1 MRIRL
6 SVVLIAVIVVI
17 GADLASAGEAP
28 VNVSGKWDGT
38 WSHQIGSGQIT
49 LQLAQKGTEVIGQ
62 QSVAGV
68 IPLFGIESQQQIPL
82 GTEVQAGRLEDATLI
97 FHVSA
102 PEVPTR
108 QVKFT
113 LTVSGETMTGTL
125 CGDTCGVVKFKK
137 ATF

>member
-1 MRIRL
+1 M
-6 SVVLIAVIVVI
+6 
-17 GADLASAGEAP
+17 
-28 VNVSGKWDGT
+28 
-38 WSHQIGSGQIT
+38 
-49 LQLAQKGTEVIGQ
+49 IGQ

-68 IPLFGIESQQQIPL
+68 IPWFGVERQQQIPL

-125 CGDTCGVVKFKK
+125 CGDTCGVLKLKNAQYGFQGVHKSAKIRGTSPRARAGCRMTGIPPALILSK
-137 ATF
+137 